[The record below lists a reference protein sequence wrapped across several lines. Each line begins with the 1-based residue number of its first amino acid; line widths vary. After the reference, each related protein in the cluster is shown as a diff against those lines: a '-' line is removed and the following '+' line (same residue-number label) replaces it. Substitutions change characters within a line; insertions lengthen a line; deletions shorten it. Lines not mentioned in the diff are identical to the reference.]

1 MKLLIKACKHDY
13 HDMNLVILV
22 LFAQSY
28 HIWHTWDM
36 LDINGFLPR
45 WLTNLLWKLQCCRK
59 KVFSVKT
66 FRDKISGTLGG
77 GNNKNCQEL
86 NHKWMGMQSF
96 LLVKA
101 QELITCVLTQRIKA
115 VKVILPFKPVRR
127 LAAFQFICMT
137 KLFFQLFLSIPA

>member
-1 MKLLIKACKHDY
+1 
-13 HDMNLVILV
+13 
-22 LFAQSY
+22 
-28 HIWHTWDM
+28 
-36 LDINGFLPR
+36 
-45 WLTNLLWKLQCCRK
+45 
-59 KVFSVKT
+59 
-66 FRDKISGTLGG
+66 
-77 GNNKNCQEL
+77 
-86 NHKWMGMQSF
+86 MGMQSF